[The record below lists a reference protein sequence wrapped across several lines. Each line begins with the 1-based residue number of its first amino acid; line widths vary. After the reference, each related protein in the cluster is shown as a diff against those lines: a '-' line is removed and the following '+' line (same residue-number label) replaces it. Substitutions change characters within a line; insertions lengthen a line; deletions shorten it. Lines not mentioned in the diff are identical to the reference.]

1 MRNKNFGSANGKGYY
16 IALILCAAA
25 IGISG
30 YMYYT
35 SSNPKEPAEEQEVIA
50 AATQAVEEQKEV
62 QAVATHPQEQETPP
76 ATQGTKPP
84 VEVTPKKMQT
94 VSPVEG
100 QIISVYA
107 MDNLTYNA
115 TTRDWRTHNGVDIA
129 AEEGAVVR
137 AAADG
142 TVYTVYEDD
151 VMGMTVVIRH
161 VDGYV
166 TTYASL
172 AEDVAVAPG
181 DPVKAGQKIGCAGTS
196 AMMESAIGCHV
207 HFGVTCNDKSVDP
220 AEFLS
225 QE

>member
-16 IALILCAAA
+16 IALILCAVA

-35 SSNPKEPAEEQEVIA
+35 SSKPQEPAQEQEVIA
-50 AATQAVEEQKEV
+50 AATQPAENQEDI
-62 QAVATHPQEQETPP
+62 QAVATHPQKQEPAP
-76 ATQGTKPP
+76 SAQATQPT

-100 QIISVYA
+100 QILSVYA
-107 MDNLTYNA
+107 VDNLTYNA

-142 TVYTVYEDD
+142 TVYTVYEDET
-151 VMGMTVVIRH
+151 MGMTVVIRH
-161 VDGYV
+161 ADGYV

-172 AEDVAVAPG
+172 AQEVAVAPG
-181 DPVKAGQKIGCAGTS
+181 DSVKAGQKIGCAGTS
-196 AMMESAIGCHV
+196 AMLESAIGCHV
-207 HFGVTCNDKSVDP
+207 HFGVTRDDKSVDP
-220 AEFLS
+220 DQFLA

>member
-1 MRNKNFGSANGKGYY
+1 MRNKNFGGANGKGYY
-16 IALILCAAA
+16 IALILCAVA

-35 SSNPKEPAEEQEVIA
+35 SSNPKEPAQEQELIA
-50 AATQAVEEQKEV
+50 AATQADEDQADV
-62 QAVATHPQEQETPP
+62 QAVATNPQKQEVQP
-76 ATQGTKPP
+76 ATQATKPP
-84 VEVTPKKMQT
+84 VEVTPKKLQT

-100 QIISVYA
+100 QVISVYA
-107 MDNLTYNA
+107 VDNLTYNA

-137 AAADG
+137 AAAEG

-151 VMGMTVVIRH
+151 AMGMTVVIRH

-181 DPVKAGQKIGCAGTS
+181 DSVKAGQKIGCADTS
-196 AMMESAIGCHV
+196 ALLESAIGCHV
-207 HFGVTCNDKSVDP
+207 HFGVTRDNVPVDP
-220 AEFLS
+220 AKFLS

>member
-1 MRNKNFGSANGKGYY
+1 MRNKNFGGANGKGYY
-16 IALILCAAA
+16 IALILCAVA

-35 SSNPKEPAEEQEVIA
+35 SSHPKEPAVEQEVIA
-50 AATQAVEEQKEV
+50 AATQAAEDQADV
-62 QAVATHPQEQETPP
+62 QAVATNPQKQEMPP
-76 ATQGTKPP
+76 ATEATKPP
-84 VEVTPKKMQT
+84 VEVKPKKLQT

-100 QIISVYA
+100 QVISVYA
-107 MDNLTYNA
+107 VDNLTYNA

-129 AEEGAVVR
+129 AEEGSVVR

-151 VMGMTVVIRH
+151 TMGMTVVIRH

-181 DPVKAGQKIGCAGTS
+181 DSVKAGQKIGCAGTS
-196 AMMESAIGCHV
+196 AMMENAIGSHV
-207 HFGVTCNDKSVDP
+207 HFSVTCNDKSVDP
-220 AEFLS
+220 SQFLA

>member
-1 MRNKNFGSANGKGYY
+1 MRNKNFGGANGKGYY

-35 SSNPKEPAEEQEVIA
+35 SSNTEKPSVEQEVISA
-50 AATQAVEEQKEV
+50 TQQPQQQEDVPVVATQPQKQEATPATQATTSQVE
-62 QAVATHPQEQETPP
+62 A
-76 ATQGTKPP
+76 
-84 VEVTPKKMQT
+84 TPKKLQT

-100 QIISVYA
+100 EVISVYA
-107 MDNLTYNA
+107 MDSLTYNA

-129 AEEGAVVR
+129 AEEGSVVR

-142 TVYTVYEDD
+142 TVYTVYADD
-151 VMGMTVVIRH
+151 TMGMTVVIRH
-161 VDGYV
+161 IDGYV
-166 TTYASL
+166 TTYSCL
-172 AEDVAVAPG
+172 AEEVAVAPG
-181 DPVKAGQKIGCAGTS
+181 ASVKAGQKIGCAGTS
-196 AMMESAIGCHV
+196 ALLESAIGCHV
-207 HFGVTCNDKSVDP
+207 HFSVSCNDKPVDP

>member
-1 MRNKNFGSANGKGYY
+1 MINR
-16 IALILCAAA
+16 ITTC
-25 IGISG
+25 
-30 YMYYT
+30 
-35 SSNPKEPAEEQEVIA
+35 EV
-50 AATQAVEEQKEV
+50 T
-62 QAVATHPQEQETPP
+62 
-76 ATQGTKPP
+76 TQGTKPP